1 MTRITY
7 NKQYIDN
14 IDKQKVFHALNEEKI
29 TTGNQIINFEN
40 NLKKYLGCKFVSC
53 VNSGT
58 SAIHIAIK
66 SIDLKKNDIVIM
78 PSINFIASYNCVKN
92 LGLKIYL
99 SDVDPKSGQSRP
111 EDVEKTIKKNN
122 LKKVNLVI
130 TMYLGGQPDNVIEF
144 FKLKKKYNFFLME
157 DACHALGGNYLFKNK
172 TYKVGCSKHCDIS
185 TFSLHPLKTITSGEG
200 GIICTNNKS
209 MYNKVKLLKSHGIL
223 RKKKQYWNYDVILNG
238 YNFRMSDINAALG
251 NSQLKK
257 INLFIKNRSEIAKTY
272 IEKLSGLTDYCRLLI
287 KDKKKLN
294 QSAWHLLI
302 LSIDFKKLKTNKN
315 SLMEFFLKKK
325 IFLQVHY
332 IPIYRFKVF
341 EEKKTL
347 MLKAFP
353 GAEKYFKDSVS
364 LPIFYKMSAGQIKFV
379 VNTLINFI
387 KKSKNSKKRFV

>member
-1 MTRITY
+1 MKVITY

-14 IDKQKVFHALNEEKI
+14 TDKLKVFHALGEEKI

-40 NLKKYLGCKFVSC
+40 NLKKYLGSKFVSC

-58 SAIHIAIK
+58 SAIDLAIK
-66 SIDLKKNDIVIM
+66 SLGLKKSDIVIM
-78 PSINFIASYNCVKN
+78 PSINFIASYNCAKN
-92 LGLKIYL
+92 IGLKIYL

-111 EDVEKTIKKNN
+111 EDVENVIKKHN
-122 LKKVNLVI
+122 LKKVSLVI
-130 TMYLGGQPDNVIEF
+130 SMYLGGQPDNAIEF

-157 DACHALGGNYLFKNK
+157 DACHALGGNYSYKNK
-172 TYKVGCSKHCDIS
+172 KYKVGCSKHCDIS

-200 GIICTNNKS
+200 GIISTNNKLI
-209 MYNKVKLLKSHGIL
+209 YKRVNLLKSHGIL
-223 RKKKQYWNYDVILNG
+223 RKKNYWNYDVTLNG

-257 INLFIKNRSEIAKTY
+257 IDLFVKERRETVKKY
-272 IEKLSGLTDYCRLLI
+272 IEKLDELKDYCKLLI

-302 LSIDFKKLKTNKN
+302 ISINFKKLKTTKN
-315 SLMEFFLKKK
+315 SLIEFFLKKK

-332 IPIYRFKVF
+332 IPIYRFKIF
-341 EEKKTL
+341 KEKEKLTYTAL
-347 MLKAFP
+347 P
-353 GAEKYFKDSVS
+353 GAEKYFRNSLS
-364 LPIFYKMSAGQIKFV
+364 LPIFYKMSDSQIQSV

-387 KKSKNSKKRFV
+387 KKNKRC